1 MTNPRPAPKL
11 RKDIEG
17 LRAIAILTVV
27 LFHAKMPG
35 FSGGYI
41 GVDLFFVLS
50 GYLISG
56 LLLDER
62 ARTGAIG
69 FASFDARRAR
79 RLLPAS
85 AAMMFAVTI
94 AGMLISAPS
103 VQGWFA
109 SGVSSLHPLP
119 AKVVILRGLAEG
131 PSSLPECIEAAKWR
145 GAVPD
150 ALCAVHTYRG
160 DHGGFA
166 NLRRSLPS
174 RPGLI
179 FEDWSDL
186 FCVAGSCNPRTR
198 SGEPLYSDSNH
209 LSRPAV
215 LEAAPAI
222 EARLVATGLLSASR
236 PSKN

>member
-1 MTNPRPAPKL
+1 MTNPSAAPKL
-11 RKDIEG
+11 RKGIEG

-41 GVDLFFVLS
+41 GVDFFVLS

-94 AGMLISAPS
+94 AGMLISPPS

-119 AKVVILRGLAEG
+119 AKVLILRGLADG
-131 PSSLPECIEAAKWR
+131 PSALPDC
-145 GAVPD
+145 
-150 ALCAVHTYRG
+150 
-160 DHGGFA
+160 
-166 NLRRSLPS
+166 
-174 RPGLI
+174 
-179 FEDWSDL
+179 
-186 FCVAGSCNPRTR
+186 
-198 SGEPLYSDSNH
+198 
-209 LSRPAV
+209 
-215 LEAAPAI
+215 LEAA
-222 EARLVATGLLSASR
+222 T
-236 PSKN
+236 